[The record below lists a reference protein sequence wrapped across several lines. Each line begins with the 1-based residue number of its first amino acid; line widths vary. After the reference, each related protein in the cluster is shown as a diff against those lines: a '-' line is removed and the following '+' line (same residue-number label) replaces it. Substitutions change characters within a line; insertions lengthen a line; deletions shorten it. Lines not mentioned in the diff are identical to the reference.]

1 VCVVLTVC
9 IADNVLLQPRGP
21 PQRLSSTSGDI
32 GLKMSNPDR
41 KRSGSDKSDSSST
54 SRELVGVGGTGVKRG
69 TRLRKW
75 LRREE

>member
-1 VCVVLTVC
+1 VFIVRVTF
-9 IADNVLLQPRGP
+9 IVLLQPRGP

-32 GLKMSNPDR
+32 GLMMSNPDR
-41 KRSGSDKSDSSST
+41 KRSSSDSDGSST

>member
-1 VCVVLTVC
+1 M
-9 IADNVLLQPRGP
+9 QPRGP

-32 GLKMSNPDR
+32 GLMMSNPDR
-41 KRSGSDKSDSSST
+41 KRSGGDSDSR
-54 SRELVGVGGTGVKRG
+54 SRELVGVGGSGVKRG